1 MNIMDPV
8 LSARMKS
15 GNGKRTRAIVL
26 RVLGRGCLI

>member
-15 GNGKRTRAIVL
+15 GNGKRTQAIVL
-26 RVLGRGCLI
+26 ECWATVV